1 MFCFDAVLKNLF
13 TEKLAGVNL
22 WEFSMWWLTSS
33 SFFLY
38 ICIQIGEVHW
48 VDVFEL
54 FLHSILDILLRIFHL
69 KKKNLSGYILILLRT
84 CQRGSP
90 RCHFWFLLVSRGI
103 SDCSTCR
110 GSSIMV
116 LLPFFQRS
124 LRIFFSPYCSKQKH
138 HSIMDWCQESNWI

>member
-1 MFCFDAVLKNLF
+1 MFWCCVKELVYRKAGWSEFMRVLYVMIDIFIL
-13 TEKLAGVNL
+13 
-22 WEFSMWWLTSS
+22 
-33 SFFLY
+33 FLY

-90 RCHFWFLLVSRGI
+90 RCHFWYLLVSRGI
-103 SDCSTCR
+103 SDYSTCR

-138 HSIMDWCQESNWI
+138 HSITDWCQESNWI